1 MTSANRLGDS
11 ISYTTSCWLSLI
23 SFSCLCFP
31 SFPVLLLLLRWMP
44 LHSTK
49 SLIQR
54 SYRRK
59 SHQHQTLAH
68 THNFVYIYLPLL
80 LWLLL
85 SLDVSFVSWL
95 VPPTFSRSFDFPSSF
110 DFPFET
116 IPPPADGWR
125 SERLIFFSLFT
136 FFGRPR
142 RASDSFF
149 SSSSY
154 STANNNSNNI

>member
-116 IPPPADGWR
+116 IPPPADGWSR
-125 SERLIFFSLFT
+125 ATDLFFSLHLFWT
-136 FFGRPR
+136 PQTRE
-142 RASDSFF
+142 
-149 SSSSY
+149 
-154 STANNNSNNI
+154 